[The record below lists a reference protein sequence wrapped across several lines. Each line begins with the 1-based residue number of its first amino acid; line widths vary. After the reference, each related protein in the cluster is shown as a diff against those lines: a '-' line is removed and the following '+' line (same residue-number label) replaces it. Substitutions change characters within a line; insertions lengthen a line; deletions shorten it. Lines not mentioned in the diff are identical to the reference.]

1 MIDLT
6 PIQRFMLR
14 VAKMAQF
21 KQGDM
26 RISLAEAAELSACLA
41 HVLVDIRLPAVV
53 VTKDPAPETIAGP
66 PSIVDGGGLKA

>member
-26 RISLAEAAELSACLA
+26 RISLAEAAELSACLT
-41 HVLVDIRLPAVV
+41 HVLVDIRLPAM